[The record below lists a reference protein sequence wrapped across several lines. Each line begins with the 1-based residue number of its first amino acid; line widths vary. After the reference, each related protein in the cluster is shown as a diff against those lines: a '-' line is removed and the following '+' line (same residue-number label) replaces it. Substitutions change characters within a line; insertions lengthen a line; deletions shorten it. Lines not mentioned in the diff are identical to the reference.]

1 MKIRKA
7 RAADIPA
14 IHRIIDHYAGLGF
27 LLPRDPGD
35 IRKHLRGFIVAARGR
50 QIIGCVSLEFYN
62 LSLAE
67 IRSLAVNPEIRGQGL
82 GTRLLQAALDL
93 AAELKLSRVFAL
105 TSSPRFFL
113 AQGFGLARRQ
123 ALHEKVERD
132 CIHCSKANTCRL
144 SAVVMDLSDAH
155 SALNI
160 VSVVSEAAQAE

>member
-7 RAADIPA
+7 RSADIPA
-14 IHRIIDHYAGLGF
+14 IHRIIQHYAALGV

-35 IRKHLRGFIVAARGR
+35 IRKHLRGFIVAAVGR
-50 QIIGCVSLEFYN
+50 QVIACVSLEFYN

-67 IRSLAVNPEIRGQGL
+67 IRSLAVNPEIRGRGL
-82 GTRLLQAALDL
+82 GTRLLKAALDL
-93 AAELKLSRVFAL
+93 AAELKLSKVFAL

-113 AQGFGLARRQ
+113 AQGFELARRQ
-123 ALHEKVERD
+123 SLHEKVDRD

-144 SAVVMDLSDAH
+144 SAVVMDLPDAH
-155 SALNI
+155 AALNI